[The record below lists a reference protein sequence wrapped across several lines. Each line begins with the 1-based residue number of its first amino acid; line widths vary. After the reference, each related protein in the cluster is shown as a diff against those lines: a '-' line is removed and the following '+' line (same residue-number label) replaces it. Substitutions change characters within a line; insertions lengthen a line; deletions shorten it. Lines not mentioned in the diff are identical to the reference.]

1 MFRIGSLRP
10 GWITEAW
17 CTEGRNPLPIM
28 LMPPWGIPP
37 PPVTTK
43 PGKLLFS
50 LPRPYVTQAPM
61 LGKPA
66 NGSPQW
72 K

>member
-1 MFRIGSLRP
+1 
-10 GWITEAW
+10 
-17 CTEGRNPLPIM
+17 M
-28 LMPPWGIPP
+28 LMPPWGMPP